1 MSDANDDTQNYAL
14 AVLAGVV
21 ALVIA
26 GVLALAIGSTADTPA
41 AAPEQGSAA
50 PASAEGGA
58 AAAMGAATADAA
70 LPRIY
75 FDVDSDALPAEAADI
90 LARVAEQARAK
101 PGSAVLI
108 SGFHD
113 ASGDAEHNA
122 DLAKRRA
129 QAVRHALEANGVAPE
144 QLVLD
149 KPQQTLGGG
158 DPREARRVQL
168 RLQ

>member
-14 AVLAGVV
+14 GAIAAVV

-26 GVLALAIGSTADTPA
+26 GVLTLASSRSGAPKAPAASATA
-41 AAPEQGSAA
+41 AAP
-50 PASAEGGA
+50 AES
-58 AAAMGAATADAA
+58 A
-70 LPRIY
+70 LPRVY
-75 FDVDSDALPAEAADI
+75 FEVDSDALPADAMDV
-90 LARVAEQARAK
+90 LNRVADAARAN
-101 PGSAVLI
+101 PGAAVLI

-113 ASGDAEHNA
+113 ASGNPEHNA

-129 QAVRHALEANGVAPE
+129 QAVRHALEANGVPAA

-158 DPREARRVQL
+158 DPREARRVELKVQ
-168 RLQ
+168 

>member
-14 AVLAGVV
+14 ATIAAIV

-26 GVLALAIGSTADTPA
+26 GVLTLAIWRSGPAKPAAPVAAAAPA
-41 AAPEQGSAA
+41 AATAGA
-50 PASAEGGA
+50 PRVYFEVDSDKLP
-58 AAAMGAATADAA
+58 ADAA
-70 LPRIY
+70 
-75 FDVDSDALPAEAADI
+75 DV
-90 LARVAEQARAK
+90 LAKVAEEARAK
-101 PGSAVLI
+101 GAAVLI

-113 ASGDAEHNA
+113 ASGNAEHNA

-129 QAVRHALEANGVAPE
+129 QAVRHALEANGVAVDK
-144 QLVLD
+144 LVLD

-158 DPREARRVQL
+158 DAREARRVEL

>member
-14 AVLAGVV
+14 GAIAAVV

-26 GVLALAIGSTADTPA
+26 GVLTLAISRSGAPKAPAASAAA
-41 AAPEQGSAA
+41 AAP
-50 PASAEGGA
+50 AE
-58 AAAMGAATADAA
+58 AA
-70 LPRIY
+70 LPRVY
-75 FDVDSDALPAEAADI
+75 FEVDSDALPADAMEV
-90 LARVAEQARAK
+90 LNRVADAARAN
-101 PGSAVLI
+101 PGAAVLI

-113 ASGDAEHNA
+113 ASGNPEHNA

-129 QAVRHALEANGVAPE
+129 QAVRHALEANGVPAA

-158 DPREARRVQL
+158 DPREARRVELKVQ
-168 RLQ
+168 

>member
-14 AVLAGVV
+14 GAVAGVV

-26 GVLALAIGSTADTPA
+26 GVLTLAISRAGAPKVPA
-41 AAPEQGSAA
+41 AASVTK
-50 PASAEGGA
+50 
-58 AAAMGAATADAA
+58 AATAEAA
-70 LPRIY
+70 LPRVY
-75 FDVDSDALPAEAADI
+75 FEVDSDALPADAMEV
-90 LARVAEQARAK
+90 LNRVAEAARSN
-101 PGSAVLI
+101 PGAPVLI

-113 ASGDAEHNA
+113 ATGNPEHNA

-129 QAVRHALEANGVAPE
+129 QAVRHALEANGVPAA
-144 QLVLD
+144 QLQLD

-158 DPREARRVQL
+158 DPREARRVEL